1 MTLEEK
7 LARLLACAVYQLGGS
22 LHISNSLLDNMK
34 GVRLVLDETSEPK
47 MTILA
52 TISNEVI
59 TLATIDSEDAVEVS

>member
-7 LARLLACAVYQLGGS
+7 LAKFLACAVYQLGGS

-34 GVRLVLDETSEPK
+34 GVRLMLDETSEPD

-52 TISNEVI
+52 TISNDVI
-59 TLATIDSEDAVEVS
+59 TITLDKNEVAEVS